1 MRSSKIV
8 LKHSKNHII
17 RNHDLAIRYNL
28 PADPNGAEY
37 PPSWNMKEPQI
48 GPNKKPIP
56 VAISINPI
64 FYSLSLDLELETT
77 IAIDATELI
86 PDPNPPINYAK
97 NDHIRNQVG
106 LLKSLSIHRPTY
118 CRNMNKS
125 PKIIAF
131 SRPI

>member
-1 MRSSKIV
+1 
-8 LKHSKNHII
+8 
-17 RNHDLAIRYNL
+17 
-28 PADPNGAEY
+28 
-37 PPSWNMKEPQI
+37 MKEPHI

-86 PDPNPPINYAK
+86 PDPNPPINYAM

-118 CRNMNKS
+118 CRNMNIS
-125 PKIIAF
+125 PTMIAF
-131 SRPI
+131 SRPM